1 MPSYYTTTQGV
12 GNKKKENREK
22 SVVIR
27 VKCSNNSC
35 LRWEQLMGRRLMT
48 IAGIPASG
56 NLQQTREDNWHYNH
70 HLARARTHTHTT
82 HLHTLTHWRDI
93 TFGTWKAETE
103 RNVHMGGG
111 KRNRFVDGI
120 IKDYIWDQTNWKKK
134 RKSIFSSFFFLSFDG
149 LAFCWLGLF
158 SDQNVCNNDDDHK
171 MMIITTS
178 VASSFFFNRQ
188 FRRSWPGRGPLVR
201 LCDLCTIL
209 VRPRLPISRI
219 RRLQF
224 QGKQRLCREDIKRK
238 TFLIT
243 ASAACST
250 RNYNR
255 KRELRKP

>member
-1 MPSYYTTTQGV
+1 MEARAACGAMCVCGRQVRLTHR
-12 GNKKKENREK
+12 KKERNAELLHNNTGRRKQEKKNREK

-35 LRWEQLMGRRLMT
+35 LRREQLMGRRLMT

-134 RKSIFSSFFFLSFDG
+134 RKSILSSFFFCLLMG
-149 LAFCWLGLF
+149 LPFAG
-158 SDQNVCNNDDDHK
+158 
-171 MMIITTS
+171 
-178 VASSFFFNRQ
+178 
-188 FRRSWPGRGPLVR
+188 
-201 LCDLCTIL
+201 
-209 VRPRLPISRI
+209 
-219 RRLQF
+219 
-224 QGKQRLCREDIKRK
+224 
-238 TFLIT
+238 
-243 ASAACST
+243 
-250 RNYNR
+250 
-255 KRELRKP
+255 